1 MKVTPHID
9 RLGDIRRNLVDY
21 FQNVLLKKDDVFADD
36 FFKAVKKEFGN
47 PVVIQSDNEFHEFTD
62 NFIYSYRFPDEG
74 TVIDRFV
81 AETSGLSEREKAIV
95 LWWKDPV
102 AGIFQVKRILPDGF
116 VAENLINEV
125 EYTIKPTTIPRQLE
139 QIAVPGAFFRAK
151 IIPAGDKEYILSGI
165 QDFLDIP
172 EKEILKRA
180 ASLQRENPELA
191 FRDNEERIRR
201 GYELQKRERALFIEY
216 FGGDEVLAEGKK
228 LNELWSR
235 FMQFKL
241 EKHDKPIPEGYKPPR
256 LEFPKDLLKSKDVGI
271 VFEEATGQ
279 HYLINYGLVLDI
291 FRNLDES
298 KIRRYEEEIMI
309 YLEEDSIPPGILRR
323 IYFRHPQN
331 AEFIIRKILNRPNF
345 DLQRD
350 FDFLMD
356 EFKPSF
362 KGRRIYPQVMPMS
375 ERMIK
380 ALRPEMYKEKEPVR
394 EIGRN
399 APCPCGSGKK
409 YKKCCEKKK
418 EA

>member
-291 FRNLDES
+291 FRNPDES

-309 YLEEDSIPPGILRR
+309 YLEEDSISPGILRR
-323 IYFRHPQN
+323 VFSRYPQN
-331 AEFIIRKILNRPNF
+331 AEFIIRKILNRPDF